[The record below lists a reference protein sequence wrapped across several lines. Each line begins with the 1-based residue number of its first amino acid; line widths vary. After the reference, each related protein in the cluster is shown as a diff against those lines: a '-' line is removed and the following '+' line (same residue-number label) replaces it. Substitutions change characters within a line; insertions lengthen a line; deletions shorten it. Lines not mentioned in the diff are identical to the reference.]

1 MTVVDPTPFFY
12 QQTDRL
18 RVYGDRSYY
27 KDDEHLTRHG
37 ADHYLRPLFDGLF
50 LTIKK
55 TAP

>member
-27 KDDEHLTRHG
+27 KDDDHLTRHG